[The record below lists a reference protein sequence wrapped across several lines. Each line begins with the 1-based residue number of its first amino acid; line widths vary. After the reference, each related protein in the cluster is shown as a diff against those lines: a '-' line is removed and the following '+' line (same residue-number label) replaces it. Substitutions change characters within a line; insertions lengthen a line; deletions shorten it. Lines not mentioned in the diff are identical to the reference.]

1 MDRKDNCVKDG
12 AGSKPLTRDPKRPA
26 FDSVTRPSK
35 CLCFGLRDD
44 FDVSVLLVLNA
55 SAKTLWSVQ
64 HTYRMTKMAD
74 VIVDLLSIE
83 K

>member
-1 MDRKDNCVKDG
+1 MDRKGNCVKDG

-26 FDSVTRPSK
+26 FDPVTRPSK
-35 CLCFGLRDD
+35 CFGLRDD
-44 FDVSVLLVLNA
+44 FDDSVLLVLNA

-64 HTYRMTKMAD
+64 HTYRMTKMPD
-74 VIVDLLSIE
+74 VIVDLLHIE